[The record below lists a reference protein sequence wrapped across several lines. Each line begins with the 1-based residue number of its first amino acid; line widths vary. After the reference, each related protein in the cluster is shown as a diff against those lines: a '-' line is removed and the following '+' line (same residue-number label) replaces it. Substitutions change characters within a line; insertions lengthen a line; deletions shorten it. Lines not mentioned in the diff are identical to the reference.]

1 MPILVYGAT
10 GFTGT
15 LVAAALRARGLDLVL
30 SGRDAGRLDALAET
44 LAGQGSG
51 GLEVRPAAVHD
62 DAALARAMSGV
73 EMAVACAGPFARLG
87 EPVVAAA
94 VQAGVPLLDVAGEQ
108 EYLRAVYE
116 RFESP
121 ARKRGVLVLS
131 GMGLE
136 IAIGD
141 LGAHVVARAA
151 AHTAIGAAPGPEDTP
166 RVDDV
171 CVAYALDRFPPTA
184 GTRMAAIDALSQPA
198 WVWIGDRW
206 DPVPPLHERRV
217 VNFGPGMGERATLS
231 FPSGEVMTVPRHV
244 HARRVQ
250 TFLSPLDAGPLGDAV
265 TRVAR
270 LVSPF
275 VPALVRT
282 ALGAQLRAR
291 IGTAGKGAPDERP
304 SEIDRKFATFA
315 VACEARLRFEDAR
328 LVVSG
333 HDPYGVTAEI
343 AAWAVETLRARMQS
357 GPLPMGVR
365 TPSEV
370 FAPAEALEALIV
382 RCDLDA
388 YRSF

>member
-1 MPILVYGAT
+1 MSILVYGAT

-15 LVAAALRARGLDLVL
+15 LVARALRARGLDLVL
-30 SGRDAGRLDALAET
+30 SGRDAGRLDALAENLT
-44 LAGQGSG
+44 DHGAGQ
-51 GLEVRPAAVHD
+51 LAVRPAAVHD
-62 DAALARAMSGV
+62 DAALARALSGI
-73 EMAVACAGPFARLG
+73 ELAVACAGPFARLG

-94 VQAGVPLLDVAGEQ
+94 VQAGVPLLDVGGEQ
-108 EYLRAVYE
+108 EYLRAIYE
-116 RFESP
+116 RYESP

-131 GMGLE
+131 GVGLE

-141 LGAHVVARAA
+141 LGAHLVARAA
-151 AHTAIGAAPGPEDTP
+151 AGTAIGAAPAPDQVP
-166 RVDDV
+166 RVDQV
-171 CVAYALDRFPPTA
+171 CVAYAYDRFPPTA
-184 GTRMAAIDALSQPA
+184 GTRMAMVDALSQPG

-206 DPVPPLHERRV
+206 DPVPPLHERRA

-250 TFLSPLDAGPLGDAV
+250 TFLSMLDAGPVGDMV

-270 LVSPF
+270 LVSPA
-275 VPALVRT
+275 VPALVRS
-282 ALGAQLRAR
+282 ALGAHLRAQ
-291 IGTAGKGAPDERP
+291 IGKGAPEGRP
-304 SEIDRKFATFA
+304 SATDRKFASFA

-333 HDPYGVTAEI
+333 RDPYGATAEI

-357 GPLPMGVR
+357 GALPTGVR
-365 TPSEV
+365 TPSEI
-370 FAPAEALEALIV
+370 FAPGESLEALMA
-382 RCDLDA
+382 RCGLDA

>member
-1 MPILVYGAT
+1 MSILVYGAT

-15 LVAAALRARGLDLVL
+15 LVATALRARGLDLVL
-30 SGRDAGRLDALAET
+30 SGRDAGRLDALAEN
-44 LAGQGSG
+44 LAGHGTG
-51 GLEVRPAAVHD
+51 ALEVRPAALHD

-73 EMAVACAGPFARLG
+73 EMAVGCAGPFARLG

-94 VQAGVPLLDVAGEQ
+94 VQAGVPVLDVAGEQ
-108 EYLRAVYE
+108 EYLRAIYE

-136 IAIGD
+136 IALGD

-166 RVDDV
+166 RVDEV
-171 CVAYALDRFPPTA
+171 CVAYAFDRFPPTA
-184 GTRMAAIDALSQPA
+184 GTRMAAIDALSQPG

-206 DPVPPLHERRV
+206 DPVPPLHEHRA

-250 TFLSPLDAGPLGDAV
+250 TFLSLLDAGPLGDVV

-275 VPALVRT
+275 LPALVRT
-282 ALGAQLRAR
+282 GLGAQLRAQ
-291 IGTAGKGAPDERP
+291 IGTGAPDERP
-304 SEIDRKFATFA
+304 SETDRKFATFA

-343 AAWAVETLRARMQS
+343 AAWAVETLRARMQNS
-357 GPLPMGVR
+357 LLPMGVR
-365 TPSEV
+365 TPSEI
-370 FAPAEALEALIV
+370 FAPEETLEALIV

>member
-1 MPILVYGAT
+1 MSILVYGAT
-10 GFTGT
+10 GFTGA
-15 LVAAALRARGLDLVL
+15 LIAGALRAQGLDLVL
-30 SGRDAGRLDALAET
+30 SGRDAGRLEALAET
-44 LAGQGSG
+44 LAGDGAG
-51 GLEVRPAAVHD
+51 RLEVRPAAVHD
-62 DAALARAMSGV
+62 GGALARAMSGV
-73 EMAVACAGPFARLG
+73 ELAVACAGPFARLG

-141 LGAHVVARAA
+141 LGAHVAARAA
-151 AHTAIGAAPGPEDTP
+151 AATAIGAAPAPDETP
-166 RVDDV
+166 RVDEV
-171 CVAYALDRFPPTA
+171 CVAYALNRFPPTA
-184 GTRMAAIDALSQPA
+184 GTRMAALDALSRPG

-206 DPVPPLHERRV
+206 DPVPPLYERRV

-244 HARRVQ
+244 HAGRVQ
-250 TFLSPLDAGPLGDAV
+250 TFLSLLDTGPLGDLV

-270 LVSPF
+270 LVSPA
-275 VPALVRT
+275 VPALLRS
-282 ALGAQLRAR
+282 ALGAQMRAH
-291 IGTAGKGAPDERP
+291 IGKGTPDEQP
-304 SEIDRKFATFA
+304 SATDRKFASFA

-328 LVVSG
+328 LVVTG
-333 HDPYGVTAEI
+333 NDPYGATAAI
-343 AAWAVETLRARMQS
+343 AAWAVEALRARMQR
-357 GPLPMGVR
+357 GALPAGVR

-370 FAPAEALEALIV
+370 FAPEETLKALIV

-388 YRSF
+388 FRSF

>member
-1 MPILVYGAT
+1 MSILVYGAT

-15 LVAAALRARGLDLVL
+15 LVAQALRAQGLDLVL
-30 SGRDAGRLDALAET
+30 SGRDPGRLDTLAEN
-44 LAGQGSG
+44 LASQGAG
-51 GLEVRPAAVHD
+51 RLEVRPAAVHD
-62 DAALARAMSGV
+62 DAALARALAGV

-108 EYLRAVYE
+108 EYLRVIYE
-116 RFESP
+116 RYESL

-136 IAIGD
+136 ITLGD

-151 AHTAIGAAPGPEDTP
+151 AGTAIGAAPAADETP
-166 RVDDV
+166 RVNEV
-171 CVAYALDRFPPTA
+171 CVAYALNRFPPTA
-184 GTRMAAIDALSQPA
+184 GTRMAAIDALSQPG

-206 DPVPPLHERRV
+206 DPVPPLNERRV
-217 VNFGPGMGERATLS
+217 VNFGPGMGERSTLS

-244 HARRVQ
+244 HAGRVQ
-250 TFLSPLDAGPLGDAV
+250 TFLSLLDTGPLGDMV
-265 TRVAR
+265 TRMAR
-270 LVSPF
+270 LVSPA

-282 ALGAQLRAR
+282 ALGAQLRAH
-291 IGTAGKGAPDERP
+291 IGKGTPAERP
-304 SEIDRKFATFA
+304 SATDRKFATFA
-315 VACEARLRFEDAR
+315 VACEARLRFENAR

-333 HDPYGVTAEI
+333 SDPYGVTAAI

-357 GPLPMGVR
+357 SVLPMGVR
-365 TPSEV
+365 TPSEI
-370 FAPAEALEALIV
+370 FAPTESLEALIV